1 MSVSDA
7 RGLYLGLIS
16 GTSVDGIDAVLARF
30 EPDLEILA
38 TATLPWPAPLQQ
50 QIVALAR
57 DRAAIALDELGALD
71 VRIGRQFGAS
81 AIALLHQAGVAPQQV
96 RAIGSHGQTVCHRPA
111 AEPPFS
117 LQLGDAASIA
127 EATGIDVVAD
137 FRRADVAAGGQGAPL
152 LPLLHQSLFG
162 RDGAT
167 RVVLNLGG
175 IANISL
181 LAPGRPL
188 LGFDTGPANCLLDA
202 WAARHLGTVRD
213 EAGAWAASGQVDTA
227 LLARLSADPYFALPP
242 PKSSGREYFQLD
254 WLTRFGLDGVST
266 ADVQATLLALTTHS
280 IVEAIHTHAA
290 GTREVLVCGGGV
302 HNPVLMDALTT
313 ALAPTAVVSTAHY
326 GVDPDF
332 IEASAFAWLARQWLL
347 DLPGN
352 LPSVTGAR
360 GARVLGSLSKAPRA
374 RG

>member
-1 MSVSDA
+1 MSDA